1 METIWLQ
8 PKYGIKK
15 ITGPRINKELSAG
28 LNGSVSVSRHC
39 HDRRVKG
46 FDSPYFHDIDFIV
59 SRDLY
64 LVSRC
69 ISTGGSRNKSLSR

>member
-1 METIWLQ
+1 MNVNHSGLRGVIPMETIWLQ

-28 LNGSVSVSRHC
+28 LNGSVSVSGHC

-46 FDSPYFHDIDFIV
+46 FDSPF
-59 SRDLY
+59 S
-64 LVSRC
+64 S
-69 ISTGGSRNKSLSR
+69 